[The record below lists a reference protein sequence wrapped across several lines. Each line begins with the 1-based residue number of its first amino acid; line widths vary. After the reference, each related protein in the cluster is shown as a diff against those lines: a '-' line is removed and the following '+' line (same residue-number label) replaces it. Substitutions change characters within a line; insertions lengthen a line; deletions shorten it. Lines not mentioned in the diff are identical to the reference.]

1 MKSNRFKNQDGIVLV
16 VILTLLTLFV
26 IVGPTFVHYAAERA
40 RQQNPTIEI
49 RDERCVKNIGP
60 DRR

>member
-1 MKSNRFKNQDGIVLV
+1 MKSNRFKSQDGIVLV
-16 VILTLLTLFV
+16 VILTLLTLFG
-26 IVGPTFVHYAAERA
+26 IVGVTFVYYAAEKDCL
-40 RQQNPTIEI
+40 QNPTIEI

>member
-16 VILTLLTLFV
+16 VILTLLTLLG
-26 IVGPTFVHYAAERA
+26 IVGLTFVHYAAERA
-40 RQQNPTIEI
+40 CQQNPTIEI